1 MTALQAAAAPCH
13 LNPEDGKVDNEVEE
27 GRTMKEPWLTI
38 LMPSMVLGSL
48 FALAIGLRLLARDL
62 TRRTGVHFNSRF
74 ALLNGYRLVWLAMI
88 AYPVLALRWLLQPS
102 KRGMSLD
109 WGEETTAGEEKTII
123 GQSTRHDHSTIG
135 RR

>member
-1 MTALQAAAAPCH
+1 
-13 LNPEDGKVDNEVEE
+13 
-27 GRTMKEPWLTI
+27 MKEPWLTI

-62 TRRTGVHFNSRF
+62 TRRTGVRFNSRF
-74 ALLNGYRLVWLAMI
+74 ALLNGYRLVWLAII
-88 AYPVLALRWLLQPS
+88 AYPVLALRWLFKPG

-109 WGEETTAGEEKTII
+109 WGEETTLGEEKAIFD
-123 GQSTRHDHSTIG
+123 QSTSHYHSTIG